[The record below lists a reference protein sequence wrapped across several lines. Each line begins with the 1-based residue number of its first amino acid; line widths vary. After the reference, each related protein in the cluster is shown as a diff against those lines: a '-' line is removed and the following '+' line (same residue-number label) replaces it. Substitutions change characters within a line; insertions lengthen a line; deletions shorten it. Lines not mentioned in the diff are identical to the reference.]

1 MTNEFNF
8 DVKHEDYKNGS
19 TRLNRFR
26 MLIAHYFLSQT
37 LTLNVYVRQKF
48 RKVLLQRWMPTEI
61 SMQAISLH
69 TGYRRS
75 RSKGKLGGQ
84 SIPSPDITKGK
95 LISSVNWN
103 E

>member
-1 MTNEFNF
+1 
-8 DVKHEDYKNGS
+8 
-19 TRLNRFR
+19 

-75 RSKGKLGGQ
+75 RSKGKLGGTVYTVTGYYEGKTDFLRKLERMTVDRMRRAMED
-84 SIPSPDITKGK
+84 DIDDK
-95 LISSVNWN
+95 
-103 E
+103 

>member
-8 DVKHEDYKNGS
+8 DVKHEDYKEWLNQIEQVSNTDCSLFSEPDSYTNCVRSPEIQKNADAKMDANG
-19 TRLNRFR
+19 
-26 MLIAHYFLSQT
+26 
-37 LTLNVYVRQKF
+37 
-48 RKVLLQRWMPTEI
+48 I

-75 RSKGKLGGQ
+75 RSKGKLAGQ

-95 LISSVNWN
+95 LISSANWN

>member
-1 MTNEFNF
+1 
-8 DVKHEDYKNGS
+8 
-19 TRLNRFR
+19 

-37 LTLNVYVRQKF
+37 LTLNVYVRQKS
-48 RKVLLQRWMPTEI
+48 RKMLMQRWMPTEI

-75 RSKGKLGGQ
+75 RSKGKLAGQ

-95 LISSVNWN
+95 LSDELFSMMSGNYEAEQKNSEWTL
-103 E
+103 

>member
-8 DVKHEDYKNGS
+8 DVKHEDYKEW
-19 TRLNRFR
+19 LNQIEQVSDADCS
-26 MLIAHYFLSQT
+26 LLSEPDP
-37 LTLNVYVRQKF
+37 TLNVYVRQKF

>member
-1 MTNEFNF
+1 
-8 DVKHEDYKNGS
+8 
-19 TRLNRFR
+19 